1 MALPPWRVGWFCV
14 EIYII
19 DFSLLTGLRK
29 SVSQGSHSD
38 VSRSGVLRRGHSSC
52 KKHSDHGCTDWVL
65 LWSKLLKSWKQVH
78 WGWHIL
84 HNALRMAIT
93 VHETVFCH
101 WFCKFRS
108 LYVLYRLWHWFTQSM
123 SKGSAE
129 IHAMYPHHCALHG
142 IVKRF
147 DCLAQGHCV
156 KRLSESTLDWPEL
169 LALSCTG
176 ERP

>member
-29 SVSQGSHSD
+29 SVSSSAED
-38 VSRSGVLRRGHSSC
+38 TLRA
-52 KKHSDHGCTDWVL
+52 KHSDHGCTDWVL